1 MTQVA
6 EELVKPSPG
15 QQGGVIDFDVHN
27 ALASDAEYKRYLPA
41 RWHRTCDEGSRV
53 GSARWMQFGAARLGV
68 FRADAWPASGPPG
81 SDLDLMREQHLD
93 RYGIRHAVLHPV
105 LETMAARQDGEVGL
119 AHSAAFNDWM
129 ADRWL
134 DRDSRLLAGITVPF
148 EDGARSAAE
157 IERVA
162 DDLRFVKVVL
172 TVATREVLGTA
183 RYWPIFEAAQA
194 YGLPITLHVGGYGSA
209 TPTGAGW
216 ASFHVEA
223 HTNWALPYAS
233 QVVSLVSSGVFD
245 HFPRLQF
252 ILEEGSLGWLPAL
265 MWRMDRAAHVLQ
277 DRMSHLPQLPSAIVR
292 EHFWMTTQPLDEPP
306 RRGQLVEMLDMVDM
320 PDRILFSSDYPH
332 HDFDAPDRVLPA
344 SQVGRPMRGAV
355 MAGNATRLIA
365 RSRAGAQTGAGDE
378 RGPRG
383 RQSGDR

>member
-1 MTQVA
+1 MTQVIQSSGRPA
-6 EELVKPSPG
+6 PG
-15 QQGGVIDFDVHN
+15 QDTGVIDFDVHN
-27 ALASDAEYKRYLPA
+27 ALASDEEFKRYLPA
-41 RWHRTCDEGSRV
+41 RWHRTYDEGSRV

-68 FRADAWPASGPPG
+68 FRADAWPAFGPPG

-93 RYGIRHAVLHPV
+93 RYGISHAVLHPV
-105 LETMAARQDGEVGL
+105 LETMAARQDGEIGL

-134 DRDSRLLAGITVPF
+134 DRDPRFLAGITVPF
-148 EDGARSAAE
+148 EDGQRSAAE
-157 IERVA
+157 IDRVA
-162 DDLRFVKVVL
+162 ADPRFVKIVL
-172 TVATREVLGTA
+172 TVASREVLGTA

-194 YGLPITLHVGGYGSA
+194 HRLPITLHVGGYGSA

-223 HTNWALPYAS
+223 HTNWALAYAS

-245 HFPRLQF
+245 HFPQLQF

-265 MWRMDRAAHVLQ
+265 MWRMDRAKRALK
-277 DRMSHLPQLPSAIVR
+277 DRMSHLTQLPSAIVR
-292 EHFWMTTQPLDEPP
+292 EHFWMTTQPLDDPP
-306 RRGQLVEMLDMVDM
+306 RRGQLAEMLDMLDM

-344 SQVGRPMRGAV
+344 SQVGREFRAAV
-355 MAGNATRLIA
+355 LAGNAARLIA
-365 RSRAGAQTGAGDE
+365 RPQTRAGTGADGA
-378 RGPRG
+378 R
-383 RQSGDR
+383 